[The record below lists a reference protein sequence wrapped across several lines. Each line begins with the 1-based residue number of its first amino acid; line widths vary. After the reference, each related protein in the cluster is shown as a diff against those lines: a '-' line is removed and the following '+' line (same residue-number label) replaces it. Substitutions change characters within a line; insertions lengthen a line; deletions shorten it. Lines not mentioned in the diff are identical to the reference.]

1 MNELDESRGGDGAGR
16 EKIKANKKLNVE
28 KNIHV
33 NTLRTNYTI
42 YNCSGFFFFRWFF
55 YSSNFVLQD
64 LNFLKTA

>member
-42 YNCSGFFFFRWFF
+42 YNCSGFFFSFVGFF
-55 YSSNFVLQD
+55 TVVILF
-64 LNFLKTA
+64 FKI